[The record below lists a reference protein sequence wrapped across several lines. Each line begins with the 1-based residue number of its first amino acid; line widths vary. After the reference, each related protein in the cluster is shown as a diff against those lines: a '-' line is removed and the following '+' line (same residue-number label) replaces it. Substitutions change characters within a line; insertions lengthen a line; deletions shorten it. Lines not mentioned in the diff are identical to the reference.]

1 MRISLS
7 DADKDPAIAG
17 TSRAW
22 LDWVLHRRFAL
33 LLASLLFLLVFSPLL
48 DSDAI
53 GSLLLNLLFSLVM
66 LAAVITAARRLL
78 TFVIA
83 LCFALPWLYLSWLHP
98 ILQDRQIEILANLL
112 VAGLS
117 LFVLV
122 HVLSA
127 VLLAD
132 RVTADNLCGAI
143 AVYLLIAVIWALT
156 YGVIE
161 GLAPGSFKFTMEQ
174 SESAWSRMIYFSL
187 VTLTTLGY
195 GDITPVSPIAKIW
208 SALQAVTG
216 TLYMA
221 VLIARL
227 VSQYRR

>member
-7 DADKDPAIAG
+7 HADKDPATGGTGIAPI
-17 TSRAW
+17 
-22 LDWVLHRRFAL
+22 DWVFRRRFAL
-33 LLASLLFLLVFSPLL
+33 LLASLLLLLVLSPML
-48 DSDAI
+48 DSDEI

-66 LAAVITAARRLL
+66 LAAVVTAARRLL

-83 LCFALPWLYLSWLHP
+83 LFFALPWLYLSWLHP
-98 ILQDRQIEILANLL
+98 ILRDREIEILANLL
-112 VAGLS
+112 VAGLA

-127 VLLAD
+127 VLRAD

-156 YGVIE
+156 YGVME
-161 GLAPGSFKFTMEQ
+161 GLAPGSFKFTAEQ
-174 SESAWSRMIYFSL
+174 SGSSWTRTMYFSL

-195 GDITPVSPIAKIW
+195 GDITPVAPLAKVW
-208 SALQAVTG
+208 SALEAVIG